1 MMLMTNKTKTVLAA
15 IAAIAI
21 VSTAVFAGMQS
32 SGDKAYAQQVPN
44 FYQPPQNTISVTGTA
59 TVSVFPDLVNIQLG
73 VDTQATTAQ
82 DAMNQNAQAM
92 NTTASAI
99 QSLGITNA
107 EISTTDFTIQP
118 VYNNTGPYPPYNEY
132 KSEFV
137 GYKVSNTLLIKTT
150 KLGLAGKILDTAV
163 GAGANRVD
171 SVSYSLSPAKQQ
183 SIQNSLL
190 ASAIQDAQSRAQKAL
205 MPLGQ
210 KITGVKSVDLS
221 GFIMPQ
227 PVPLYNK
234 MSMAA
239 SQAVQTPVFASNQ
252 DITTSVNVIF
262 LIGAQ

>member
-1 MMLMTNKTKTVLAA
+1 MTNKIAIVLA

-21 VSTAVFAGMQS
+21 VSTTLFAGVQS
-32 SGDKAYAQQVPN
+32 SDDKAYAQVPYY
-44 FYQPPQNTISVTGTA
+44 YQPPQNTISVTGSA
-59 TVSVFPDLVNIQLG
+59 TVSAIPDLVNIQLG
-73 VDTQATTAQ
+73 VDTQAKNAQ
-82 DAMNQNAQAM
+82 DAVNQNAQAM
-92 NTTASAI
+92 NATATAI

-107 EISTTDFTIQP
+107 EIGTTNFTIQP

-171 SVSYSLSPAKQQ
+171 SVSFSLSPAKQQ

-190 ASAIQDAQSRAQKAL
+190 SNAIQDAQSRAQKAL
-205 MPLGQ
+205 TPLGQ
-210 KITGVKSVDLS
+210 KIIGVKEVDLS
-221 GFIMPQ
+221 GFLPQ
-227 PVPLYNK
+227 PMYSYEKLGV
-234 MSMAA
+234 AA
-239 SQAVQTPVFASNQ
+239 PTAATPIFTSSQ

-262 LIGAQ
+262 LIGAR